1 MLLSEAFLI
10 IGVYS
15 YALWRL
21 VVTEWLRRRFGS
33 IIEDFAGI
41 GVYSVDFLIG
51 ELCRFVYLL

>member
-15 YALWRL
+15 YALWRI
-21 VVTEWLRRRFGS
+21 VVTEWLRCRFGS
-33 IIEDFAGI
+33 VVEDFAGV

-51 ELCRFVYLL
+51 ELSRFIYLL

>member
-1 MLLSEAFLI
+1 MLSEAFLI
-10 IGVYS
+10 ISVYS

-33 IIEDFAGI
+33 IVEDFAGV

-51 ELCRFVYLL
+51 KLSRFVYLL